1 MPHCIINSTKS
12 YKCQGDTFAV
22 PLLMVLFRKEAKGEK
37 KKKES
42 NSNPLIHYLK
52 LTINLIND
60 LFWVMPMIGN
70 ANDMN

>member
-1 MPHCIINSTKS
+1 
-12 YKCQGDTFAV
+12 
-22 PLLMVLFRKEAKGEK
+22 MVLFRKEAKGEK

>member
-22 PLLMVLFRKEAKGEK
+22 PLLMVLFRKEAKGVGGGGE
-37 KKKES
+37 ES

-60 LFWVMPMIGN
+60 LFWVMPMI
-70 ANDMN
+70 